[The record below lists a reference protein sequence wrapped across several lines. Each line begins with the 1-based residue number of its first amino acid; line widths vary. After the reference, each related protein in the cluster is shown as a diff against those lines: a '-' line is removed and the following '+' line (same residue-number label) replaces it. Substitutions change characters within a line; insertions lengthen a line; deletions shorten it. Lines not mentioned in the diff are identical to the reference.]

1 MNHPEIPDV
10 AALHRG
16 GSPQFLGAANLGSR
30 ESGNTRTSGAA
41 LMDNV
46 DNYYVT
52 LHIYMYISTCMYIN
66 VYYCILLYII
76 DYYCILLIIIAYYCI
91 LLYIIVYYC
100 ILLYII
106 VLCIRKVDRL

>member
-52 LHIYMYISTCMYIN
+52 LHIYIYMYIYICILVHVCILLYII

-76 DYYCILLIIIAYYCI
+76 DYYCILLIII
-91 LLYIIVYYC
+91 VYY
-100 ILLYII
+100 
-106 VLCIRKVDRL
+106 

>member
-52 LHIYMYISTCMYIN
+52 LHMYIYI
-66 VYYCILLYII
+66 YILVHV
-76 DYYCILLIIIAYYCI
+76 CI

-100 ILLYII
+100 ILLHIIVYCCILLYII
-106 VLCIRKVDRL
+106 V

>member
-52 LHIYMYISTCMYIN
+52 LHMYIYIYISTCMYII
-66 VYYCILLYII
+66 VYYCILLH
-76 DYYCILLIIIAYYCI
+76 IIAYYCI
-91 LLYIIVYYC
+91 LLYIVVYYC
-100 ILLYII
+100 IILYII
-106 VLCIRKVDRL
+106 VY